1 MLARLIKTLND
12 VHFRLEHLEE
22 ENSISRRRVRELE
35 YELEECKREVVRERT
50 RWQEESAELSGVI
63 QAANLARALGKKS
76 SKGKGRAKESVSG
89 YSTRNKIT
97 MLTWRQATTAAA
109 NLSAAEER
117 YRGAVEE
124 KKGSYFLSVTGN
136 VGSLCLQPA
145 LEALITSL
153 RSHLTRLTS
162 ELSEHQAMLME
173 LRSLRE
179 KDSVMLRDK
188 LAEVDNLRNEVERLA
203 GEVEVLRGV
212 VEEGLR
218 ERRRPGR
225 NVGVDVSVATDDH
238 VMSGDDLANNSAG
251 EENDA
256 GSDMEVSRSDIYTNT
271 VANDEDPWSIDGSSR
286 ANATANP
293 HNTDAHYDS
302 DAPAGISRPDRTI
315 RTDRASLGSNVSA
328 LGLSINSDGPGPAT
342 RANAA
347 RAGTNIEEGNSFVGD
362 EERSR
367 IEAEI
372 GERRS
377 LRGSFDASVMSISP
391 RPKLTSPSFRP
402 RRQATVEEADSDR
415 ERGTNHLGRETRGQP
430 RPATP
435 TLYSQLPPR
444 APAPTPHHATVGSD
458 AAPIQQPLKAN
469 SRRHGGK
476 ESPKAPETP
485 FPQIRGEYLERLFFS
500 APEHDA
506 RTCTACN
513 RRRMPS
519 NGHILKGQVH
529 DRATGRCSDEEQN
542 DDTIGQL
549 LPSRYDR
556 FLKSRKG
563 KQWGTLPGEATGS
576 GERKDDHEGT
586 DEGFADGSSDD
597 GPALHGGHRDK
608 GKQRAVGF
616 EEVREMAK
624 TAGESGLPPQ
634 TVVTRVIR
642 ELEDDFTHYK
652 RSVIRLI
659 PL

>member
-1 MLARLIKTLND
+1 M
-12 VHFRLEHLEE
+12 F
-22 ENSISRRRVRELE
+22 
-35 YELEECKREVVRERT
+35 
-50 RWQEESAELSGVI
+50 
-63 QAANLARALGKKS
+63 
-76 SKGKGRAKESVSG
+76 
-89 YSTRNKIT
+89 
-97 MLTWRQATTAAA
+97 AT
-109 NLSAAEER
+109 
-117 YRGAVEE
+117 
-124 KKGSYFLSVTGN
+124 
-136 VGSLCLQPA
+136 A

-173 LRSLRE
+173 LRSMRE
-179 KDSVMLRDK
+179 KDAVMLRDK

-238 VMSGDDLANNSAG
+238 VISRDDSADHIAADDIG
-251 EENDA
+251 EDNDA
-256 GSDMEVSRSDIYTNT
+256 DSDMEVTHSDIYANT

-293 HNTDAHYDS
+293 HNADAHQDS
-302 DAPAGISRPDRTI
+302 DTPAGISRPDRTI
-315 RTDRASLGSNVSA
+315 RTDRASLGSGESA
-328 LGLSINSDGPGPAT
+328 LGLSTNSDGPGPAT

-347 RAGTNIEEGNSFVGD
+347 RAKANISIVEEGNSFVGD

-377 LRGSFDASVMSISP
+377 LRGSFDASVVSISP

-402 RRQATVEEADSDR
+402 RRQAAVEDADSDR
-415 ERGTNHLGRETRGQP
+415 ERGAGHLGRETRGRP

-444 APAPTPHHATVGSD
+444 APAPTPYHAAVGSD
-458 AAPIQQPLKAN
+458 AAPIQQPLRTD
-469 SRRHGGK
+469 SYRHGGK
-476 ESPKAPETP
+476 ESSKAPETP

-513 RRRMPS
+513 RRKMPS
-519 NGHILKGQVH
+519 NAHVLKGQVH

-563 KQWGTLPGEATGS
+563 KQWGTLPGEATSS
-576 GERKDDHEGT
+576 GQRKDDPEGT
-586 DEGFADGSSDD
+586 DEGFADGSSED
-597 GPALHGGHRDK
+597 GPALHGERKDK
-608 GKQRAVGF
+608 GKERAVGF

-652 RSVIRLI
+652 RLVIRLI
-659 PL
+659 RSERVADALP

>member
-1 MLARLIKTLND
+1 
-12 VHFRLEHLEE
+12 
-22 ENSISRRRVRELE
+22 
-35 YELEECKREVVRERT
+35 
-50 RWQEESAELSGVI
+50 
-63 QAANLARALGKKS
+63 
-76 SKGKGRAKESVSG
+76 
-89 YSTRNKIT
+89 
-97 MLTWRQATTAAA
+97 
-109 NLSAAEER
+109 
-117 YRGAVEE
+117 
-124 KKGSYFLSVTGN
+124 
-136 VGSLCLQPA
+136 
-145 LEALITSL
+145 
-153 RSHLTRLTS
+153 
-162 ELSEHQAMLME
+162 MLME

-179 KDSVMLRDK
+179 KDAAMLRDK

-238 VMSGDDLANNSAG
+238 VMSGDDLANNIAA
-251 EENDA
+251 EEDNDA
-256 GSDMEVSRSDIYTNT
+256 GSDMDVSHSDIYTNT

-286 ANATANP
+286 ANP
-293 HNTDAHYDS
+293 HNTDAHHDS

-315 RTDRASLGSNVSA
+315 RTDRASLGSSVSA
-328 LGLSINSDGPGPAT
+328 LGLSTNSDGPGPVT
-342 RANAA
+342 RANVA
-347 RAGTNIEEGNSFVGD
+347 RVGIVEEGNSFVGD

-391 RPKLTSPSFRP
+391 RPKLSSPSFRP
-402 RRQATVEEADSDR
+402 RGHATVEDADSDR
-415 ERGTNHLGRETRGQP
+415 ERGTGNLGRETRGQP

-435 TLYSQLPPR
+435 TSYSQLPPR
-444 APAPTPHHATVGSD
+444 APAPTPYHAAVGSD
-458 AAPIQQPLKAN
+458 AAPIQQPMKTD
-469 SRRHGGK
+469 SHRHGGK
-476 ESPKAPETP
+476 DSSKAPETP

-519 NGHILKGQVH
+519 NAHILKGQVH

-563 KQWGTLPGEATGS
+563 KQWGTLPVEATSS
-576 GERKDDHEGT
+576 GERKDDPEGT
-586 DEGFADGSSDD
+586 DEGFADGSSED
-597 GPALHGGHRDK
+597 GPALHGGHKDK

-616 EEVREMAK
+616 EAVREMAK

-652 RSVIRLI
+652 RFVIRLI
-659 PL
+659 HFEKVADALLVYIVSLQIGIRRWTPHLRYGGGILWRSI